1 MKDELGKKIR
11 NEFVGLKANTYSFL
25 LDDDIDDKT
34 SKSTK
39 KCVKKN
45 KFEDHKTC
53 LEAPQLDIDVDCLKK
68 IIKNS

>member
-1 MKDELGKKIR
+1 MIKHQ
-11 NEFVGLKANTYSFL
+11 KAQKNVS
-25 LDDDIDDKT
+25 
-34 SKSTK
+34 
-39 KCVKKN
+39 KKN